1 MEHLQIQQA
10 VCMKDNGKMINS
22 MDMEQSRG
30 SFIKSSIQGSFN
42 LVKKLE
48 EEDSNLKVDFMK
60 EILLMDNFMDKANI
74 TLVNLGKFM
83 KETLLI
89 ITWKAKVL

>member
-74 TLVNLGKFM
+74 TLVNQGKFM

>member
-1 MEHLQIQQA
+1 
-10 VCMKDNGKMINS
+10 
-22 MDMEQSRG
+22 
-30 SFIKSSIQGSFN
+30 

>member
-74 TLVNLGKFM
+74 TLVNQGKFT
-83 KETLLI
+83 KESLLI
-89 ITWKAKVL
+89 ITCKAKVL

>member
-74 TLVNLGKFM
+74 TLVNQEKCM

>member
-22 MDMEQSRG
+22 MDMEQSHG

-42 LVKKLE
+42 LDKKLE

-74 TLVNLGKFM
+74 TLDNQAKFM
-83 KETLLI
+83 KEILLI